1 MFPLDSLDIDKFIFD
16 EAKDNWKNYIS
27 NIKKILSPTCI
38 TTNDTVL
45 EEKSNKI
52 DNKNNFIVDSNNNS
66 FEEKNGGLFNYNDD
80 ENYDD
85 FM

>member
-45 EEKSNKI
+45 EEKCNKS